1 MMDEAGSRKSD
12 YKFKWRMQMKRARR
26 LILAV
31 NEGIV
36 ISHRDTIVHHYCHS
50 KSSYHRSLAALRLP
64 FVWL

>member
-31 NEGIV
+31 NGGIV
-36 ISHRDTIVHHYCHS
+36 ISHRYTIVHHYCHS
-50 KSSYHRSLAALRLP
+50 KSSHQRSLTALQLS
-64 FVWL
+64 FVLL